1 VFIYIQSFFLILLET
16 LCCKIFFETFGIVR
30 NTHEKMRNNVC
41 LTCWVISV
49 YLAAMMLEDAF
60 FIFKQ
65 GSVIFLT
72 AIFMAFYLQISI
84 WKAFILAALFQGLLS
99 AIDYGA
105 LLFNVS
111 VFRSMPQIGEDYYT
125 QSVLFIII
133 GKILLFMAVLVIQ
146 RHMGKDYYA
155 DLTDAEWLRFLF
167 FPVFTIGIIA
177 AMITTSKN
185 AAGKEKG
192 DVFSV
197 IAFCLAGMNIVVF
210 SLINDILK
218 REKELRRNKVFQ
230 EQARNQTRLYR
241 SISENFEKQKKKTH
255 EFKNQMLCIEALA
268 AQKKYDDLDKYIQ
281 IICGGLVSEFP
292 AIQTNNVI
300 VDAILNSKYQEM
312 KEKKIVFVFKMS
324 DLSEI
329 HIQDEDVVVILSNL
343 LNNAIEA
350 CEQCE
355 DKKEIKVKF
364 VREDNAVV
372 LSVKNTC
379 THKIIYKDG
388 EIQTTKE
395 HEKEEHGV
403 GIKNITDTI
412 TRYGGYYAIQNT
424 EGEFYFSA
432 VIPQ

>member
-1 VFIYIQSFFLILLET
+1 
-16 LCCKIFFETFGIVR
+16 
-30 NTHEKMRNNVC
+30 M
-41 LTCWVISV
+41 
-49 YLAAMMLEDAF
+49 
-60 FIFKQ
+60 
-65 GSVIFLT
+65 
-72 AIFMAFYLQISI
+72 
-84 WKAFILAALFQGLLS
+84 
-99 AIDYGA
+99 
-105 LLFNVS
+105 
-111 VFRSMPQIGEDYYT
+111 
-125 QSVLFIII
+125 
-133 GKILLFMAVLVIQ
+133 
-146 RHMGKDYYA
+146 
-155 DLTDAEWLRFLF
+155 
-167 FPVFTIGIIA
+167 
-177 AMITTSKN
+177 
-185 AAGKEKG
+185 
-192 DVFSV
+192 
-197 IAFCLAGMNIVVF
+197 
-210 SLINDILK
+210 
-218 REKELRRNKVFQ
+218 
-230 EQARNQTRLYR
+230 
-241 SISENFEKQKKKTH
+241 
-255 EFKNQMLCIEALA
+255 
-268 AQKKYDDLDKYIQ
+268 DKYIQ

-343 LNNAIEA
+343 PNNAIEA

>member
-1 VFIYIQSFFLILLET
+1 
-16 LCCKIFFETFGIVR
+16 
-30 NTHEKMRNNVC
+30 MRNNVC

-133 GKILLFMAVLVIQ
+133 GKILLFMAVLAIQ
-146 RHMGKDYYA
+146 RHMGKAYYA
-155 DLTDAEWLRFLF
+155 GFVDAEWPRFLF

-255 EFKNQMLCIEALA
+255 KFKNQMLCIEAL
-268 AQKKYDDLDKYIQ
+268 
-281 IICGGLVSEFP
+281 G
-292 AIQTNNVI
+292 T
-300 VDAILNSKYQEM
+300 
-312 KEKKIVFVFKMS
+312 EKI
-324 DLSEI
+324 
-329 HIQDEDVVVILSNL
+329 
-343 LNNAIEA
+343 
-350 CEQCE
+350 
-355 DKKEIKVKF
+355 
-364 VREDNAVV
+364 
-372 LSVKNTC
+372 
-379 THKIIYKDG
+379 
-388 EIQTTKE
+388 
-395 HEKEEHGV
+395 
-403 GIKNITDTI
+403 
-412 TRYGGYYAIQNT
+412 
-424 EGEFYFSA
+424 
-432 VIPQ
+432 

>member
-1 VFIYIQSFFLILLET
+1 MFIYIQSFFLILLET

-185 AAGKEKG
+185 AEIGRA
-192 DVFSV
+192 S
-197 IAFCLAGMNIVVF
+197 C
-210 SLINDILK
+210 
-218 REKELRRNKVFQ
+218 RERV
-230 EQARNQTRLYR
+230 
-241 SISENFEKQKKKTH
+241 
-255 EFKNQMLCIEALA
+255 
-268 AQKKYDDLDKYIQ
+268 
-281 IICGGLVSEFP
+281 
-292 AIQTNNVI
+292 
-300 VDAILNSKYQEM
+300 
-312 KEKKIVFVFKMS
+312 
-324 DLSEI
+324 
-329 HIQDEDVVVILSNL
+329 
-343 LNNAIEA
+343 
-350 CEQCE
+350 
-355 DKKEIKVKF
+355 
-364 VREDNAVV
+364 
-372 LSVKNTC
+372 
-379 THKIIYKDG
+379 
-388 EIQTTKE
+388 
-395 HEKEEHGV
+395 
-403 GIKNITDTI
+403 
-412 TRYGGYYAIQNT
+412 
-424 EGEFYFSA
+424 
-432 VIPQ
+432 

>member
-1 VFIYIQSFFLILLET
+1 MFIYIQSFFLILLET

-30 NTHEKMRNNVC
+30 NAHEKMRNNVC
-41 LTCWVISV
+41 LICWIISV
-49 YLAAMMLEDAF
+49 YLAAMVLEDAF

-65 GSVIFLT
+65 GAVVVLT
-72 AIFMAFYLQISI
+72 AGFMAFYLQMSI

-99 AIDYGA
+99 AVDYGV

-111 VFRSMPQIGEDYYT
+111 VFRSMPQIGEDYYAY
-125 QSVLFIII
+125 SVLFIIM
-133 GKILLFMAVLVIQ
+133 GKISLFMAVLVIQ

-155 DLTDAEWLRFLF
+155 DLTDTEWLRFLF
-167 FPVFTIGIIA
+167 FPIFTIGIIA

-192 DVFSV
+192 DVFEV

-230 EQARNQTRLYR
+230 EQARNQTGLYR
-241 SISENFEKQKKKTH
+241 SISENFEKQRKKTH
-255 EFKNQMLCIEALA
+255 EFKNHMLCMEALS
-268 AQKKYDDLDKYIQ
+268 AQKKFDDLDKYIKN
-281 IICGGLVSEFP
+281 ICGGLDSEFP

-355 DKKEIKVKF
+355 NKKEIKVKF

-379 THKIIYKDG
+379 VHKIIYKDG

-395 HEKEEHGV
+395 YEKEEHGV
-403 GIKNITDTI
+403 GIKNIADTI

-424 EGEFYFSA
+424 EEEFYFSA